1 MNKIVVIGLV
11 VGIIIIGII
20 AGLHFTAHKT
30 ATVTT
35 TPSQTTT
42 TTPPPPPPQSS
53 NVIMFY
59 KYNSTYYVFI
69 IPITNNSGPQNG
81 PSWYEILTNDMYT
94 PHGICVIGYCNITGL
109 CVVDKPYGVPYYK
122 NLGNGYAMIFAHTTL
137 TFNYTFTK
145 GEIYDLYLVT
155 AMHTYSFEAE
165 YGGSYL

>member
-1 MNKIVVIGLV
+1 MNKIVVIGLI

-20 AGLHFTAHKT
+20 AGLYFTAHKT
-30 ATVTT
+30 ATTTT

-94 PHGICVIGYCNITGL
+94 PRVIFVSKLCNITVLG
-109 CVVDKPYGVPYYK
+109 VVDKPNGVPYYK

-145 GEIYDLYLVT
+145 GEIYNLCVST
-155 AMHTYSFEAE
+155 ARFTYSFVAE